1 MTHARNTSASPA
13 SLSLPESELDRRS
26 VRARTEPMT
35 VEALGDAL
43 YEIRTE
49 NGSTYLVDLSS
60 RRCSCPDHTF
70 RDVRC
75 KHLRRVAIEIT
86 ESRVPAPGQVAVDC
100 ETCGTEL
107 FVSAERSSADRS
119 GAQRSRGD
127 EAEAAPDYCRAH
139 DLRPGTVVRDR
150 ETGDR
155 LLVVTVSDRRAD
167 RVRVGESAYSVATY
181 PNNRG
186 YDPDGPVVGAVYPQS
201 VEIGS
206 RGPEPDELRVY
217 SFPRSRLERVERD

>member
-1 MTHARNTSASPA
+1 
-13 SLSLPESELDRRS
+13 
-26 VRARTEPMT
+26 MT

-43 YEIRTE
+43 YEVRTE
-49 NGSTYLVDLSS
+49 DGSTYLVDLSS

-70 RDVRC
+70 RGVRC

-86 ESRVPAPGQVAVDC
+86 EGRVPPPGRIAVDC

-107 FVSAERSSADRS
+107 FVDSEERGPSD
-119 GAQRSRGD
+119 
-127 EAEAAPDYCRAH
+127 APHYCRAH

-181 PNNRG
+181 PNNHG
-186 YDPDGPVVGAVYPQS
+186 YDPDDPVVGAVYPQS

-217 SFPRSRLERVERD
+217 SFPRSRLERVDPD